1 MKSIADL
8 RKEYQLKS
16 LSESDTQ
23 DDPILQF
30 DLWWKEAIESGIE
43 EVNAMTLAT
52 AGLDAKPTSRIV
64 LLKGY
69 NEQGFVF
76 FTNYE
81 SKKGRNLNSNPYASL
96 TFYWKELERQVRIE
110 GHVVKTSDSESDE
123 YFHSRPLISQLGA
136 CASPQSSVIES
147 RDFLENRFNELSAEY
162 EHKEIPRPMHWGG
175 YVVNPVEIE
184 FWQGR
189 AGRLHDRILYSIN
202 EQKKWSKIRLA
213 P

>member
-1 MKSIADL
+1 MKPIADL
-8 RKEYQLKS
+8 RKDYQLKS

-23 DDPILQF
+23 DNPIAQF
-30 DLWWKEAIESGIE
+30 DLWWKEAIESDID

-52 AGLDAKPTSRIV
+52 AGVDARPTSRIV

-69 NEQGFVF
+69 NEEGFVF

-81 SKKGRNLNSNPYASL
+81 SKKGKNLESNPYASL
-96 TFYWKELERQVRIE
+96 TFYWKELERQVRVE
-110 GHVVKTSDSESDE
+110 GSVIKTKESESDD
-123 YFHSRPLISQLGA
+123 YFRSRPLISQLGA
-136 CASPQSSVIES
+136 CTSPQSKVIES

-162 EHKEIPRPMHWGG
+162 ADKEIPRPMHWGG
-175 YVVNPVEIE
+175 FVVSPVEIE

-189 AGRLHDRILYSIN
+189 AGRLHDRILYKIN
-202 EQKKWSKIRLA
+202 EEKKWSKVRLA